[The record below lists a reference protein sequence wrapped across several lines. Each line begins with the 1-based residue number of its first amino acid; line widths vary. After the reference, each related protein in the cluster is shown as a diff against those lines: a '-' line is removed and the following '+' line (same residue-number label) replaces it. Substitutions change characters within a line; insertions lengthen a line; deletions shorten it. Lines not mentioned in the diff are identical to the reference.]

1 MTHEN
6 LELDQFDWRLIAAL
20 QDDASLT
27 NGSLAERVG
36 LSASQVSRRRQ
47 RLEETGVVVGYR
59 ALINPLAVGLGV
71 TVFIHVALDTH
82 SRDNARRF
90 RDLVRMTPA
99 VLEAHALTGEADY
112 LLKLAV
118 SDLKELSTLVNEVFL
133 PHESVARVR
142 SEIVLETL
150 KDTSGLPIAGKTGA
164 RRSVAGHL
172 PESQTR

>member
-1 MTHEN
+1 MVHETN
-6 LELDQFDWRLIAAL
+6 TLDTFDWRLIAAL

-27 NGSLAERVG
+27 NAGLADRIG

-47 RLEETGVVVGYR
+47 RLEDSGVIGGYR
-59 ALINPLAVGLGV
+59 ALIDPLAVGLGV

-112 LLKLAV
+112 LIKLAV
-118 SDLKELSTLVNEVFL
+118 GNLKELSALVNDVFL

-150 KDTSGLPIAGKTGA
+150 KQTAGLPLPVPSAA
-164 RRSVAGHL
+164 RR
-172 PESQTR
+172 

>member
-1 MTHEN
+1 MKRAYKLVVMHEAAS
-6 LELDQFDWRLIAAL
+6 LDQFDWRIVAAL

-27 NGSLAERVG
+27 NATLAERIG
-36 LSASQVSRRRQ
+36 LSASQISRRRQ
-47 RLEETGVVVGYR
+47 RLEETGVIKGYR
-59 ALINPLAVGLGV
+59 ALIDPGAVGLGV

-112 LLKLAV
+112 LIKLV
-118 SDLKELSTLVNEVFL
+118 VRDLKELSALVNEIFL

-150 KDTSGLPIAGKTGA
+150 KEASGLPIAVQQPA
-164 RRSVAGHL
+164 RRTGV
-172 PESQTR
+172 

>member
-1 MTHEN
+1 MAHQN
-6 LELDQFDWRLIAAL
+6 LELDGFDWRLIQAL

-27 NGSLAERVG
+27 NAALAERIG
-36 LSASQVSRRRQ
+36 LSASQASRRRQ
-47 RLEETGVVVGYR
+47 RLEESGVITGYR
-59 ALINPLAVGLGV
+59 ALIAPLAVGLGV

-90 RDLVRMTPA
+90 RDLVRLTPA

-118 SDLKELSTLVNEVFL
+118 GDLKELSALVNEVFL

-150 KDTSGLPIAGKTGA
+150 KETSGLPLPTPQIRAG
-164 RRSVAGHL
+164 R
-172 PESQTR
+172 

>member
-1 MTHEN
+1 MVMVHDTDI
-6 LELDQFDWRLIAAL
+6 LDTFDWRLIAAL

-27 NGSLAERVG
+27 NASLADRIG
-36 LSASQVSRRRQ
+36 LSASQISRRRQ
-47 RLEETGVVVGYR
+47 RLEQNGVIGGYR
-59 ALINPLAVGLGV
+59 ALIDPLAVGLGV

-112 LLKLAV
+112 LIKLAV
-118 SDLKELSTLVNEVFL
+118 GDLKELSTLVNDVFL

-150 KDTSGLPIAGKTGA
+150 KQTSGLPLPAPSAA
-164 RRSVAGHL
+164 RR
-172 PESQTR
+172 